1 MGKKLSGGK
10 RWEIVRPGA
19 IPRDEPVS
27 LPPAEQQVK
36 IRLEK
41 RKGGRLMTVLT
52 GLVLTPEDRRA
63 LARALKDTLG
73 TGGSASRDE
82 ILVQGDHRD
91 AVRVFLSDRGYGL
104 RC

>member
-27 LPPAEQQVK
+27 LPPAEQKVK

-41 RKGGRLMTVLT
+41 RKGGRLVTVLT
-52 GLVLTPEDRRA
+52 GLVLTPEDRKA
-63 LARALKDTLG
+63 LARELKDALG
-73 TGGSASRDE
+73 TGGSVSRDE
-82 ILVQGDHRD
+82 IELQGDHRE
-91 AVRVFLSDRGYGL
+91 AILEFLRDRGYEL
-104 RC
+104 RS